1 MKKITWTPK
10 SIRNFKSL
18 VRRNPQ
24 LRLLIEETLR
34 TLASDPF
41 YPTLRTHKLQG
52 DLSNVWSCS
61 IDYSY
66 RILFKF
72 VTDSDGEDAILLI
85 KMGDHDE
92 VY

>member
-1 MKKITWTPK
+1 VRKITWTPK

-24 LRLLIEETLR
+24 LLPLIEETLR
-34 TLASDPF
+34 RLAEDPF
-41 YPTLRTHKLQG
+41 QPSLRTHKLQG
-52 DLSNVWSCS
+52 DLANIWSCS

-72 VTDSDGEDAILLI
+72 VKDADEEDAILLI
-85 KMGDHDE
+85 KIGDHDE